1 LNEEKLLTQIIGAKK
16 NTRFLKLDERTPQQ
30 IIRDTEKQNKE
41 MFFEKYPD
49 LEEEMIYDINQFKA
63 SHYLFE
69 NPDMNFC
76 QLFISLGMFIF
87 SIYAFYYYRD
97 FNSEYYTR

>member
-1 LNEEKLLTQIIGAKK
+1 
-16 NTRFLKLDERTPQQ
+16 
-30 IIRDTEKQNKE
+30 

-49 LEEEMIYDINQFKA
+49 LEEEMIHDINQFKA
-63 SHYLFE
+63 NHYLFK

-76 QLFISLGMFIF
+76 QLFSSLGMFIF